1 MKHKKR
7 LLFVGPCKFF
17 FRSFMQWDLDA
28 LRSEFDVRLINACFN
43 VHDARGTLTTPY
55 SLIRGVAWADAVFCW
70 FAGREAF
77 WAVGLSQLYQK
88 KTAVVVGGEDVTMIP
103 EIGYGATL
111 DRVKGVYT
119 TFVLNKATELL
130 PFSIDAEQRA
140 LTFVDNTKRVKLI
153 HLGVDAQR
161 FRPAGTKKNQA
172 LTVGIVNRTNV
183 KRKGLETFVRA
194 AAYLPDTEF
203 IVVGKFA
210 DDAITYLR
218 SIASSNVRFMGAL
231 SETRLIR
238 CYQRSKVYVQASAH
252 EAFGVSLAEGMACEC
267 VPVVTNMGAIPEVV
281 ADTGIYVPYGDP
293 AATAEGIKGAL
304 ESDKGK
310 TARKRIEG
318 KFSVVRRNE
327 ALVRAIG
334 SLLN

>member
-1 MKHKKR
+1 
-7 LLFVGPCKFF
+7 
-17 FRSFMQWDLDA
+17 MQWDLEM
-28 LRSEFDVRLINACFN
+28 LRSEFDVRRANACFN
-43 VHDARGTLTTPY
+43 IHDARGTLATPY
-55 SLIRGVAWADAVFCW
+55 SLIRGVAWADVVFCW

-77 WAVGLSQLYQK
+77 WAVGLSQLYHK
-88 KTAVVVGGEDVTMIP
+88 KTAVVVGGADVTVVP

-111 DRVKGVYT
+111 DRVKRVYT

-130 PFSIDAEQRA
+130 PFSIDAEKRVLA
-140 LTFVDNTKRVKLI
+140 FVDDTTKVKLI
-153 HLGVDAQR
+153 HLGIDAQR
-161 FRPAGTKKNQA
+161 FRPEGTKKNQA

-238 CYQRSKVYVQASAH
+238 CYQSSKVYVQASAH

-267 VPVVTNMGAIPEVV
+267 VPVVTNTGAIPELV
-281 ADTGIYVPYGDP
+281 ADTGIYVPCGDP
-293 AATAEGIKGAL
+293 AATAEAIKGAQ

-310 TARKRIEG
+310 IARKRIEG
-318 KFSVVRRNE
+318 RFTVVRRKE
-327 ALVRAIG
+327 ALVHVIG
-334 SLLN
+334 DLLDYNS